1 MTIGWD
7 IAAQRQRLPERE
19 KGNEMT
25 ELAWIAEARAYIG
38 MHERD
43 AACFLSEALLLPKIM
58 LVKSTK
64 ILYSSRS

>member
-1 MTIGWD
+1 
-7 IAAQRQRLPERE
+7 
-19 KGNEMT
+19 MT

-58 LVKSTK
+58 LVKLPK
-64 ILYSSRS
+64 ILYSSHS